1 MAESKKKSVGSGS
14 AGKTHPLEGP
24 SSPGLENDVLS
35 REELETLSLLQLV
48 DQIVAKLPP
57 RHSAIMDMVY
67 LRDRVA
73 EVEEINDQA
82 RQTIEKLEAVVE
94 KLRSPAF
101 RVGTFLMPVEPDK
114 AHVCVSGT
122 DYVCRIDPQLPLASL
137 QIGQRVLLNEA
148 FAVVQGL
155 GFDRHGPIVR
165 VDELLSG
172 GRLRIGQESGLI
184 SSVLLRSALLVK
196 EKIKPAM
203 EVRLDANQRVALE
216 VIGVGKRI
224 ERALETVTELPWS
237 AVGGQ
242 TEAVQEIRDTIE
254 LPFLHRGLFKRFEHT
269 VPKGFLLHGPPGCG
283 KTLLGKAT
291 AYNLR
296 QQIRTETGV
305 DHPEFFLHVK
315 GPEILNMWVGESE
328 RQVRDLFAQCRE
340 RAAEGSLAFLFI
352 DEAESILGT
361 RRAGR
366 YSTILSTL
374 VPMFCSEMDG
384 LEPLQNVV
392 VILASNRADLID
404 PAILR
409 PGRIDRKI
417 KVNRPTQEGAQR
429 IYEIYLKE
437 SLPLDEPKA
446 VLAQAITDTHYAKS
460 VENQFLEITYRSG
473 KKDFLY
479 RGDLGSGAIIAAIVE
494 RAKSLAIKRSIL
506 TKQETNLTREDL
518 VQALQKEY
526 SENDLFPPTDITE
539 DWLKLTD
546 FDPDNVIKLAPI
558 RPRKKDSLGSGD
570 GDQND
575 YPVRHRNGNRYRQ
588 GKGRKRGRR
597 RRVHGLGAQRDQVRG
612 PHAMG
617 LQLRGPSRRHARLSR
632 RGTAPGRR

>member
-1 MAESKKKSVGSGS
+1 MADSKKKPATGGQS
-14 AGKTHPLEGP
+14 KLHPIDGP
-24 SSPGLENDVLS
+24 ESPPLENDLLP
-35 REELETLSLLQLV
+35 REQLDALSLLQLV
-48 DQIVAKLPP
+48 DMIVSKLPP
-57 RHSAIMDMVY
+57 RHSTIMDMVY
-67 LRDRVA
+67 LRDRVV
-73 EVEEINDQA
+73 EVEELNDQA
-82 RQTIEKLEAVVE
+82 RQTIEKLDAIVE

-137 QIGQRVLLNEA
+137 QVGQRLLLNEA
-148 FAVVQGL
+148 FAIVQGL
-155 GFDRHGPIVR
+155 GFDRNGPIVR

-172 GRLRIGQESGLI
+172 GRLRIGQESGLL
-184 SSVLLRSALLVK
+184 SSVLLRSALLAK
-196 EKIKPAM
+196 EKLKAGM
-203 EVRLDANQRVALE
+203 EVRLDATQRVALE
-216 VIGVGKRI
+216 VIGVGRRI
-224 ERALETVTELPWS
+224 ERALETVAPLPWS

-242 TEAVQEIRDTIE
+242 SEAVQAIRDTIE
-254 LPFLHRGLFKRFEHT
+254 LPFLHRDLFKRFEHT

-296 QQIRTETGV
+296 QQLRAETGV

-366 YSTILSTL
+366 YSSILSTL
-374 VPMFCSEMDG
+374 VPMFCAEMDG

-417 KVNRPTQEGAQR
+417 KVNRPNQEGARR
-429 IYEIYLKE
+429 IYEIYLKDT
-437 SLPLDEPKA
+437 LPLAEAKE
-446 VLAQAITDTHYAKS
+446 LMAQAVTDMHYAKT
-460 VENQFLEITYRSG
+460 VDNQFLEVTYRSG
-473 KKDFLY
+473 KRDFLY
-479 RGDLGSGAIIAAIVE
+479 RGDLASGAIIAAVVE
-494 RAKSLAIKRSIL
+494 RAKSLAIKRSI
-506 TKQETNLTREDL
+506 KTNLETHLTRDDL
-518 VQALQKEY
+518 LNALQQEY
-526 SENDLFPPTDITE
+526 AENDLFPPTDITE

-546 FDPDNVIKLAPI
+546 FDPENVIKLAPI
-558 RPRKKDSLGSGD
+558 RPRKKDALGSGI
-570 GDQND
+570 
-575 YPVRHRNGNRYRQ
+575 V
-588 GKGRKRGRR
+588 
-597 RRVHGLGAQRDQVRG
+597 
-612 PHAMG
+612 
-617 LQLRGPSRRHARLSR
+617 
-632 RGTAPGRR
+632 

>member
-1 MAESKKKSVGSGS
+1 MAESKKKPATNPTTKSTPSEGPE
-14 AGKTHPLEGP
+14 TPPLEP
-24 SSPGLENDVLS
+24 QVLPT
-35 REELETLSLLQLV
+35 EQLDALSTLQLV
-48 DQIVAKLPP
+48 DMIVAKLPP
-57 RHSAIMDMVY
+57 RHAAIMDMIY

-82 RQTIEKLEAVVE
+82 RQTIEKLDAVVE

-101 RVGTFLMPVEPDK
+101 RVGTLLMPLEPDK

-122 DYVCRIDPQLPLASL
+122 DYVCRVDPQIPLPSL
-137 QIGQRVLLNEA
+137 QVGQRVLLNEA
-148 FAVVQGL
+148 FAIVQGL
-155 GFDRHGPIVR
+155 GFDRNGPIVR

-172 GRLRIGQESGLI
+172 GRLRIGQESGLLC
-184 SSVLLRSALLVK
+184 SVLLRSALLAK
-196 EKIKPAM
+196 EKLKPGM

-224 ERALETVTELPWS
+224 ERSLETVTTLPWS
-237 AVGGQ
+237 AIGGQ
-242 TEAVQEIRDTIE
+242 TEAVQGIRDTIE

-296 QQIRTETGV
+296 QQILAETGV

-366 YSTILSTL
+366 YSSILSTL

-417 KVNRPTQEGAQR
+417 KVNRPTEEGAR
-429 IYEIYLKE
+429 GIYEIYLKD
-437 SLPLDEPKA
+437 SLPLSEPKE
-446 VLAQAITDTHYAKS
+446 VMAQAITEAHYAKT

-479 RGDLGSGAIIAAIVE
+479 RGDLASGAIIAAIVE
-494 RAKSLAIKRSIL
+494 RAKSLAIKRSIE
-506 TKQETNLTREDL
+506 TKQETFLTREDL

-546 FDPDNVIKLAPI
+546 FEPDNVIKLAPI
-558 RPRKKDSLGSGD
+558 RPRKKESGSGII
-570 GDQND
+570 
-575 YPVRHRNGNRYRQ
+575 
-588 GKGRKRGRR
+588 
-597 RRVHGLGAQRDQVRG
+597 
-612 PHAMG
+612 
-617 LQLRGPSRRHARLSR
+617 
-632 RGTAPGRR
+632 

>member
-1 MAESKKKSVGSGS
+1 MLTRFARKSFFIPLLVAKVCGQNNVDCMAESKKKPSSSSPSPKPS
-14 AGKTHPLEGP
+14 ASDSPDLRPLEHDLLP
-24 SSPGLENDVLS
+24 SEQLDSLS
-35 REELETLSLLQLV
+35 TLQLV
-48 DQIVAKLPP
+48 DMIVAKLPP

-67 LRDRVA
+67 LRDRVI
-73 EVEEINDQA
+73 EVEEVNDQA
-82 RQTIEKLEAVVE
+82 RQTIEKLDAVVE

-101 RVGTFLMPVEPDK
+101 RVGTLLMLVEPDK

-122 DYVCRIDPQLPLASL
+122 DYVCRVDPQIPIASL
-137 QIGQRVLLNEA
+137 QVGQRVLLNEA
-148 FAVVQGL
+148 FAIVQGL
-155 GFDRHGPIVR
+155 GFDRNGPIVR
-165 VDELLSG
+165 IDELLSG
-172 GRLRIGQESGLI
+172 GRLRIGQESGLLC
-184 SSVLLRSALLVK
+184 SVLLRSALLSK
-196 EKIKPAM
+196 EKLKPGM

-224 ERALETVTELPWS
+224 ERALENVTALPWE
-237 AVGGQ
+237 AIGGQ
-242 TEAVQEIRDTIE
+242 SEAVQAIRDTIE
-254 LPFLHRGLFKRFEHT
+254 LPFLHRELFKRFDHT

-291 AYNLR
+291 AHNLR
-296 QQIRTETGV
+296 QQIRAETGV

-437 SLPLDEPKA
+437 MLPLEESKEVMA
-446 VLAQAITDTHYAKS
+446 KAITEAHYART

-473 KKDFLY
+473 KRDFLY
-479 RGDLGSGAIIAAIVE
+479 RGDLASGAIISAVVE
-494 RAKSLAIKRSIL
+494 RAKSLAIKRTIE
-506 TKQETNLTREDL
+506 TKLETRLTRADL
-518 VQALQKEY
+518 SQALQQEY
-526 SENDLFPPTDITE
+526 AENDLFPPTDITE

-546 FDPDNVIKLAPI
+546 FDPENVIKLAPI
-558 RPRKKDSLGSGD
+558 RPRKKGLLGSGI
-570 GDQND
+570 
-575 YPVRHRNGNRYRQ
+575 V
-588 GKGRKRGRR
+588 
-597 RRVHGLGAQRDQVRG
+597 
-612 PHAMG
+612 
-617 LQLRGPSRRHARLSR
+617 
-632 RGTAPGRR
+632 

>member
-1 MAESKKKSVGSGS
+1 MAESKKKSPGSGS
-14 AGKTHPLEGP
+14 GSSTKSHPVETPPPPAPEQEVLAREQLEA
-24 SSPGLENDVLS
+24 
-35 REELETLSLLQLV
+35 LSLLQVV
-48 DQIVAKLPP
+48 DLIVAKLPP
-57 RHSAIMDMVY
+57 RHPAILDMVY

-82 RQTIEKLEAVVE
+82 RQTIEKLDAVVE

-114 AHVCVSGT
+114 AHVCASGA

-137 QIGQRVLLNEA
+137 QVGQRVLLNEA
-148 FAVVQGL
+148 FAVVLGL
-155 GFDRHGPIVR
+155 GFDRNGPIVR
-165 VDELLSG
+165 IDELLSG

-184 SSVLLRSALLVK
+184 SSVLLRSALLAK
-196 EKIKPAM
+196 EKLKPGM

-224 ERALETVTELPWS
+224 ERALETVTSLPWS
-237 AVGGQ
+237 SIGGQ
-242 TEAVQEIRDTIE
+242 AEAVQAIRDTIE

-296 QQIRTETGV
+296 QQILAETGV

-366 YSTILSTL
+366 YSSILSTL

-429 IYEIYLKE
+429 IYEIYLRD
-437 SLPLDEPKA
+437 SLPLAEPKE
-446 VLAQAITDTHYAKS
+446 VMAQAITETHYAKT

-479 RGDLGSGAIIAAIVE
+479 RGDLASGAIIAAIVE
-494 RAKSLAIKRSIL
+494 RAKSLAIKRSIETKLETHLSRADL
-506 TKQETNLTREDL
+506 T
-518 VQALQKEY
+518 QALQKEY
-526 SENDLFPPTDITE
+526 AENDLFPPTDITE

-546 FDPDNVIKLAPI
+546 FDPDNVIKLAPV
-558 RPRKKDSLGSGD
+558 RPRKKDLLGSGI
-570 GDQND
+570 
-575 YPVRHRNGNRYRQ
+575 V
-588 GKGRKRGRR
+588 
-597 RRVHGLGAQRDQVRG
+597 
-612 PHAMG
+612 
-617 LQLRGPSRRHARLSR
+617 
-632 RGTAPGRR
+632 